1 MKYIII
7 IISITLSYIDEALQK
22 QAFRKGTI
30 MNQNLNYYRVFYTAA
45 KYKNISKAADALFIS
60 QPAISKTLSKLEE
73 NLACTLFHRTSR
85 GITLTAEGQLLFE
98 RIQDAFQIID
108 SGEEELRRM
117 NELELGQIRIGV
129 STTLCK
135 YILLPYLQNFIQ
147 KYPSIRITIEC
158 QSTIHTLALL
168 ETGTIDIGLIGSTK
182 HSHDIVFEELRQIQD
197 TFVAAPAYLQHN
209 AIQQSNPADLFGRVN
224 LMLLNEEN
232 ISRQYINDYLYQ
244 NQIKTNQILEVGTMD
259 LLIEF
264 AKIGLGIACVIREF
278 VETELEHGYLTE
290 IAMPKPIKERS
301 VGFAYS
307 KSHAPSKATMQFLEY
322 SLPPV

>member
-1 MKYIII
+1 M
-7 IISITLSYIDEALQK
+7 D
-22 QAFRKGTI
+22 
-30 MNQNLNYYRVFYTAA
+30 QNLNYYKVFFTAA

-73 NLACTLFHRTSR
+73 SLNCTLFYRTSR
-85 GITLTAEGQLLFE
+85 GITLTAEGQILFE
-98 RIQDAFQIID
+98 RIQEAFQIID

-117 NELELGQIRIGV
+117 NELEQGQIRIGV

-135 YILLPYLQNFIQ
+135 YILLPYLQTFIR
-147 KYPSIRITIEC
+147 KYPNIRITIEC
-158 QSTIHTLALL
+158 QSTLHTMELL
-168 ETGTIDIGLIGSTK
+168 ENGSIDVGLIGSSK
-182 HSHDIVFEELRQIQD
+182 PNRNIHFLKLRQIQD
-197 TFVAAPAYLQHN
+197 TFVAAPSYLQHS
-209 AIQQSNPADLFGRVN
+209 AISASTPTDMFLSTN

-259 LLIEF
+259 LLIDF

-278 VETELEHGYLTE
+278 VEDDLKSGALTE
-290 IAMPKPIKERS
+290 ISMSNAIPKRS

-307 KSHAPSKATMQFLEY
+307 KSHAPSKATMQFLEH

>member
-1 MKYIII
+1 
-7 IISITLSYIDEALQK
+7 
-22 QAFRKGTI
+22 
-30 MNQNLNYYRVFYTAA
+30 MNQNLNYYKVFYTAA

-73 NLACTLFHRTSR
+73 SLNCTLFYRTSR
-85 GITLTAEGQLLFE
+85 GITLTTEGQILFE
-98 RIQDAFQIID
+98 RIQEAFQIID

-135 YILLPYLQNFIQ
+135 YILLPYLQTFIR
-147 KYPSIRITIEC
+147 KYPNIRITIEC
-158 QSTIHTLALL
+158 QSTLHTMELL
-168 ETGTIDIGLIGSTK
+168 ENGSIDIGLIGSSK
-182 HSHDIVFEELRQIQD
+182 PNRNIHFLEVRQIQD
-197 TFVAAPAYLQHN
+197 TFVAAPSYLQH
-209 AIQQSNPADLFGRVN
+209 STVSPSTPTDMFLSTN

-259 LLIEF
+259 LLIDF

-278 VETELEHGYLTE
+278 VKKDLETGCLTE
-290 IAMPKPIKERS
+290 ITMPEPIPKRS

-307 KSHAPSKATMQFLEY
+307 KSHAPSKATMQFLEH
-322 SLPPV
+322 SLPPI

>member
-1 MKYIII
+1 M
-7 IISITLSYIDEALQK
+7 
-22 QAFRKGTI
+22 
-30 MNQNLNYYRVFYTAA
+30 AA

-73 NLACTLFHRTSR
+73 NLDCTLFHRTSR
-85 GITLTAEGQLLFE
+85 GITLTAEGSLLFE
-98 RIQDAFQIID
+98 RIQEAFQIID
-108 SGEEELRRM
+108 AGEEELRHM

-135 YILLPYLQNFIQ
+135 YILLPYLQNFIL
-147 KYPSIRITIEC
+147 KYPNIKITIEC
-158 QSTIHTLALL
+158 QSTLQTMELL
-168 ETGTIDIGLIGSTK
+168 ENGSIDVGLIGSSK
-182 HSHDIVFEELRQIQD
+182 PSRNIHFLELRQIQD
-197 TFVAAPAYLQHN
+197 TFVAAPSYLQHN
-209 AIQQSNPADLFGRVN
+209 SIPVSNPRDMFLSAN

-264 AKIGLGIACVIREF
+264 AKIGLGAACVIQEF
-278 VETELEHGYLTE
+278 VADELNGGCLMELPLP
-290 IAMPKPIKERS
+290 APIEKRS

-307 KSHAPSKATMQFLEY
+307 KSHAPSKATMQFLEH

>member
-1 MKYIII
+1 
-7 IISITLSYIDEALQK
+7 
-22 QAFRKGTI
+22 
-30 MNQNLNYYRVFYTAA
+30 MNQNLNYYKVFYTAA

-73 NLACTLFHRTSR
+73 NLNCTLFYRTSR

-98 RIQDAFQIID
+98 RIQEAFQIID

-135 YILLPYLQNFIQ
+135 YILLPYLQSFIQ
-147 KYPSIRITIEC
+147 KYPNIRITIEC
-158 QSTIHTLALL
+158 QSTLHTIELL
-168 ETGTIDIGLIGSTK
+168 KNDNIDIGLIGSSK
-182 HSHDIVFEELRQIQD
+182 QSSEIDFLKLRQIQD
-197 TFVAAPAYLQHN
+197 TFVAAPSYLQHSSITKSGSTDIFLS
-209 AIQQSNPADLFGRVN
+209 AN

-264 AKIGLGIACVIREF
+264 AKIGLGAACVIREF
-278 VETELEHGYLTE
+278 VEKELESGCLVE
-290 IAMPKPIKERS
+290 ISMPKPIKERS
-301 VGFAYS
+301 IGFAYS

-322 SLPPV
+322 ALPMA